1 MTIQKKEEE
10 EELLDVI
17 VRNSKK
23 LQRLTEDIL
32 DVTKIES
39 GSLFLKKEKFNLKE
53 MIMEVLSEYEEKI
66 KNRNNNIIFLS
77 YKSQES
83 DEIII
88 EADRSRLCQVVYNLL
103 SNAFKFTNEGSITVT
118 VERKDNGNNII
129 VKIKDTGTGIH
140 PEMLPK
146 LFTKFAT
153 RSQAGGTG
161 LGLFISKSIIERH
174 GGRIWAENNNNW
186 HGDISGATFVFSLPI
201 AMNENNDGD

>member
-1 MTIQKKEEE
+1 MNIQKKEEE

-23 LQRLTEDIL
+23 LRQLAEDIL

-53 MIMEVLSEYEEKI
+53 MIMEVLDEYEQKI
-66 KNRNNNIIFLS
+66 KNRNSIIFLS

-103 SNAFKFTNEGSITVT
+103 SNAFKFTNDGSIAVI

-153 RSQAGGTG
+153 KSRWRYW
-161 LGLFISKSIIERH
+161 LGLIYF
-174 GGRIWAENNNNW
+174 
-186 HGDISGATFVFSLPI
+186 
-201 AMNENNDGD
+201 

>member
-1 MTIQKKEEE
+1 
-10 EELLDVI
+10 
-17 VRNSKK
+17 
-23 LQRLTEDIL
+23 
-32 DVTKIES
+32 
-39 GSLFLKKEKFNLKE
+39 
-53 MIMEVLSEYEEKI
+53 MIMEVLDEYEQKI
-66 KNRNNNIIFLS
+66 KNRNSIIFLS

-103 SNAFKFTNEGSITVT
+103 SNAFKFTNDGSIAVI

-153 RSQAGGTG
+153 KSRWRYW
-161 LGLFISKSIIERH
+161 LGLIYF
-174 GGRIWAENNNNW
+174 
-186 HGDISGATFVFSLPI
+186 
-201 AMNENNDGD
+201 